1 MFFEIGVWLMKNRI
15 TITLLLAVILNFVGT
30 SRAATVVYYWGNT
43 SGDWASEDT
52 WSDHGTYPHIP
63 SPTSSNQDIA
73 IIRIGTTINV
83 TTDGQGSI
91 DLMCGYDTGKSTLNI
106 SAGKSFQ
113 ITHTAQIGCGNDT
126 TSDARGTL
134 NVYGTFYS
142 EQFRVG
148 DNKYVTGIVNVYDGG
163 SLNIGTWG
171 VNVGTVG
178 AVGTG
183 TINLIGGT
191 MTVHSGLTINP
202 KGLINI
208 ESGQLKV
215 SGDCRAK
222 LQGYVDAG
230 RIISRGGSSSHC
242 YPVVTYTDGYTYVKT
257 GGCTCTSFLPADLNR
272 DCYVDVMD
280 LAFLAE
286 HWLDSTIVTASASEA
301 LTEGYPF
308 SFNYGGASSKTFLSK
323 WTIQKQSSTPDADSV
338 MVATTWID
346 PASGLK
352 VTFEKITYSDFTAV
366 DWLLYFENTG
376 TANTDIISDVKVL
389 DTSFADPSYTLYR
402 TNGGIPDVN
411 QFEVSTLPI
420 TSTTPR
426 TLSTLNG
433 TPSTKDFPFFRIDTG
448 NSAIIMAIGWT
459 GNWNVKMESSD
470 NVTLKIKSSMGP
482 TNFYLYPGE
491 KVRTPRILAMVWEGQ
506 KIESNSQFRQL
517 IYKHYSPELSG
528 QKLLPVATCN
538 TGYTH
543 MELGGFWDVET
554 TEQNQISMINAYGQ
568 LGVKYMVTDAGWMQD
583 CLRNG
588 VDLWTDGM
596 GSWVPRTDHYPNGV
610 KPVADA
616 ANAVGIKWGLWMT
629 PEMANPGTIVY
640 TQHPE
645 WLAGGYCM
653 VDFGNPAVIDYMYN
667 IVDGYMKLSPGFR
680 VYRTDGGFV
689 PPIEPEGAN
698 RVGIMEMKYVMGLYD
713 FWDRII
719 ANWPDSFRYGC
730 DCGGQRIDLEMIKR
744 FHVNQK
750 SDVFAIN
757 DVDQAAIWALSQYLP
772 NNLIDVPLVR
782 MDDYTVHST
791 FASSINLG
799 WTADQPGFDLNKAQA
814 ILAKYNALAPR
825 LIGAW
830 YPLLPYS
837 RASTVWMAS
846 QYHRPDLEQGVVL
859 AFRHSDNAEPSKIL
873 QLYGLTA
880 TATYSMYFN
889 STGQTITRTGAELM
903 AGLTISLGQ
912 SKSDL
917 IEYQKL

>member
-1 MFFEIGVWLMKNRI
+1 MKNKM
-15 TITLLLAVILNFVGT
+15 TITLLLAVILSFIGA
-30 SRAATVVYYWGNT
+30 SHAATVVYYWGNT
-43 SGDWASEDT
+43 SGDWASEST
-52 WSDHGTYPHIP
+52 WSDYGTYPPVP

-73 IIRIGTTINV
+73 IIRIGATIDV

-91 DLMCGYDTGKSTLNI
+91 DLMCGYDTGNSTLNI

-126 TSDARGTL
+126 TSDATGTL
-134 NVYGTFYS
+134 NIYGTFYS

-163 SLNIGTWG
+163 ALNIGTWG
-171 VNVGTVG
+171 VKVGTVG
-178 AVGTG
+178 ATGTG

-191 MTVHSGLTINP
+191 MTAQSGLTINP
-202 KGLINI
+202 AGLINI
-208 ESGQLKV
+208 VSGQLKV
-215 SGDCRAK
+215 AGDYRTQ

-230 RIISRGGSSSHC
+230 RIISRGGLSSHC
-242 YPVVTYTDGYTYVKT
+242 YPVVTYIDGYTYVKT
-257 GGCTCTSFLPADLNR
+257 GGCTCTHYLAADLNH
-272 DCYVDVMD
+272 DCYVDVAD
-280 LAFLAE
+280 LALLAE
-286 HWLDSTIVTASASEA
+286 NWLTSTINLSSVSEA
-301 LTEGYPF
+301 FTDGYPF
-308 SFNYGGASSKTFLSK
+308 SFNYGGVAGKKLLSN
-323 WTIQKQSSTPDADSV
+323 WTRQQQTSNPDVNST
-338 MVATTWID
+338 MVITTWVD
-346 PASGLK
+346 PVSGLK

-376 TANTDIISDVKVL
+376 SANTGIISDIQVL
-389 DTSFADPSYTLYR
+389 DTSILDPGYILHR

-411 QFEVSTLPI
+411 QFEVSELPI
-420 TSTTPR
+420 TKLTPR

-433 TPSTKDFPFFRIDTG
+433 TPSTKDFPFFRIDTA

-459 GNWNVKMESSD
+459 GNWNVNLETPD
-470 NVTLKIKSSMGP
+470 NANLNLKASMGA
-482 TNFYLYPGE
+482 TNFYLTPGE
-491 KVRTPRILAMVWEGQ
+491 KVRTPRILAMIWDGD

-517 IYKHYSPELSG
+517 IYKYYSPVLSG
-528 QKLLPVATCN
+528 QKLLPIATCN

-554 TEQNQISMINAYGQ
+554 TAANQISMINAYAP
-568 LGVKYMVTDAGWMQD
+568 LGIKYMVTDAGWMQD

-588 VDLWTDGM
+588 VDNWTDGM
-596 GSWVPRTDHYPNGV
+596 GSWVARTDHYPNGV
-610 KPVADA
+610 GPVADA

-653 VDFGNPAVIDYMYN
+653 VDFGKPEVIDYMYN
-667 IVDGYMKLSPGFR
+667 IVDGFMKLSPGFR

-698 RVGIMEMKYVMGLYD
+698 RVGIMEMKYVMGLYE
-713 FWDRII
+713 FWDRIST
-719 ANWPDSFRYGC
+719 NWPDSFRYGC

-750 SDVFAIN
+750 SDVFSIN
-757 DVDQAAIWALSQYLP
+757 DVDQASIWALSQYLP

-782 MDDYTVHST
+782 MDDYTVRST

-799 WTADQPGFDLNKAQA
+799 WTADQSGFDYNKAQA
-814 ILAKYNALAPR
+814 ILAKYNSLAPR

-837 RASTVWMAS
+837 RAATVWMAS
-846 QYHRPDLEQGVVL
+846 QYHRPDLENGIVL
-859 AFRHSDNAEPSKIL
+859 AFRHASSAESTKVLP
-873 QLYGLTA
+873 LYSLIP
-880 TATYSMYFN
+880 TATYQVYFN
-889 STGQTITRTGAELM
+889 NTGQTITRTGTQLM
-903 AGLTISLGQ
+903 QGLSVSLSQGQ
-912 SKSDL
+912 SEL
-917 IEYQKL
+917 IEYQKQ

>member
-1 MFFEIGVWLMKNRI
+1 MKNRI
-15 TITLLLAVILNFVGT
+15 LIISLLVVILSFIGA
-30 SRAATVVYYWGNT
+30 SDAATVVYYWGNT
-43 SGDWASEDT
+43 SGDWASENT
-52 WSDHGTYPHIP
+52 WGDHGTYPHIP

-73 IIRIGTTINV
+73 IIRIGAVIDV

-91 DLMCGYDTGKSTLNI
+91 DLMCGYDTGNSSLNI

-126 TSDARGTL
+126 SSDATGTL
-134 NVYGTFYS
+134 NIYGTFYA

-148 DNKYVTGIVNVYDGG
+148 DNKYVTGVVNVYDGG

-171 VNVGTVG
+171 VKVGTVG
-178 AVGTG
+178 AEGTG

-191 MTVHSGLTINP
+191 MTAQSGLTINP

-208 ESGQLKV
+208 ESGELKV
-215 SGDCRAK
+215 AGDCRSQ
-222 LQGYVDAG
+222 LQGYIASG
-230 RIISRGGSSSHC
+230 RIISRGGFSSHC
-242 YPVVTYTDGYTYVKT
+242 YPVVTYTNGYTYVST
-257 GGCTCTSFLPADLNR
+257 AGCTCTRYLEADLNH
-272 DCYVDVMD
+272 DCYVDVGD

-286 HWLDSTIVTASASEA
+286 NWLTSTINSYSVTEA
-301 LTEGYPF
+301 FTVGYPF
-308 SFNYGGASSKTFLSK
+308 SFKYDGVASKKFLSN
-323 WTIQKQSSTPDADSV
+323 WTKQEQTSNQDVNSTKV
-338 MVATTWID
+338 ITTWID
-346 PASGLK
+346 SAGGLK

-376 TANTDIISDVKVL
+376 SANTGIISDVQVL
-389 DTSFADPSYTLYR
+389 DTSVFDPGYILHR

-411 QFEVSTLPI
+411 QYEVSELPI
-420 TSTTPR
+420 TKLTPR

-448 NSAIIMAIGWT
+448 NSAIIMGIGWT
-459 GNWNVKMESSD
+459 GNWKVSLESPD
-470 NVTLKIKSSMGP
+470 NVNLNIKASLP
-482 TNFYLYPGE
+482 ETNFYLTPGE
-491 KVRTPRILAMVWEGQ
+491 KVRTPRILAMIWNGE

-517 IYKHYSPELSG
+517 IYKYYSPVLNG

-554 TEQNQISMINAYGQ
+554 TAANQISMINAYGT
-568 LGVKYMVTDAGWMQD
+568 LGIKYMVTDAGWMQD

-588 VDLWTDGM
+588 VDNWTDGM

-610 KPVADA
+610 GPVADA
-616 ANAVGIKWGLWMT
+616 AYNVGIKWGLWMT

-653 VDFGNPAVIDYMYN
+653 VDFGKPAVIDYMYN
-667 IVDGYMKLSPGFR
+667 IVDGFMKLSPGFR

-689 PPIEPEGAN
+689 PSIEPEGAN

-719 ANWPDSFRYGC
+719 TNWPDSFRYGC

-757 DVDQAAIWALSQYLP
+757 NVDQASIWALSQYLP

-782 MDDYTVHST
+782 MDDYTVRST

-799 WTADQPGFDLNKAQA
+799 WTADQSGFDSNKAKA

-837 RASTVWMAS
+837 RAETVWMAS
-846 QYHRPDLEQGVVL
+846 QYHRPDLGNGIVL
-859 AFRHSDNAEPSKIL
+859 AFRHSNNAESAKVFP
-873 QLYGLTA
+873 LYGLIPTA
-880 TATYSMYFN
+880 SYQVYFN
-889 STGQTITRTGAELM
+889 NTGQTITATGTQLM
-903 AGLTISLGQ
+903 QGLSVSLSQGQ
-912 SKSDL
+912 SEL
-917 IEYQKL
+917 IEYQKQ

>member
-1 MFFEIGVWLMKNRI
+1 MNK
-15 TITLLLAVILNFVGT
+15 TIVLVLIALLGFSGIAEAGLFWSAG
-30 SRAATVVYYWGNT
+30 
-43 SGDWASEDT
+43 SGDWSN
-52 WSDHGTYPHIP
+52 G
-63 SPTSSNQDIA
+63 SSWDVGSKPGAGDQA
-73 IIRIGTTINV
+73 LVLWGHTITV
-83 TTDGQGSI
+83 TGQEQ
-91 DLMCGYDTGKSTLNI
+91 
-106 SAGKSFQ
+106 A
-113 ITHTAQIGCGNDT
+113 
-126 TSDARGTL
+126 GTL
-134 NVYGTFYS
+134 NLG
-142 EQFRVG
+142 
-148 DNKYVTGIVNVYDGG
+148 YVANGWVNIAAGG
-163 SLNIGTWG
+163 SLTTVTMHVGQTAEGNLEVGTLNLYGTAYADQLLVANERANGRGVLNIYSGGLMTVGTWHCNIG
-171 VNVGTVG
+171 NNGTEEG
-178 AVGTG
+178 AGGRVYLKGTG
-183 TINLIGGT
+183 SMNVNAAGGIL
-191 MTVHSGLTINP
+191 MTANGHID
-202 KGLINI
+202 I
-208 ESGQLKV
+208 EAGQLKV
-215 SGDCRAK
+215 LGDYQSQ
-222 LQGYVDAG
+222 LQGYINAG
-230 RIISRGGSSSHC
+230 LITSNGGNSSHC
-242 YPVVTYTDGYTYVKT
+242 YPVVSYLDGYTYVKT
-257 GGCTCTSFLPADLNR
+257 EGCTCVTFLPADLNH
-272 DCYVDVMD
+272 DCYVDVQD
-280 LAFLAE
+280 LNFLAQ
-286 HWLDSTIVTASASEA
+286 HWLDSTIVTSSASEA

-308 SFNYGGASSKTFLSK
+308 SFNYDGVSGKYLLRS
-323 WTIQKQSSTPDADSV
+323 WTMQQQTSTPDADSTIV
-338 MVATTWID
+338 TTSWVD
-346 PASGLK
+346 PVTGLK
-352 VTFEKITYSDFTAV
+352 VTFEKITYSDFPAV

-376 TANTDIISDVKVL
+376 SANTGIVSDIQVL
-389 DTSFADPSYTLYR
+389 DTAFADPSYTLYR

-420 TSTTPR
+420 TSATPR
-426 TLSTLNG
+426 ILSTLNG

-459 GNWNVKMESSD
+459 GNWNVNMESPD
-470 NVTLKIKSSMGP
+470 DTTLKIKSSMGS

-517 IYKHYSPELSG
+517 IYKHYSPELNG

-554 TEQNQISMINAYGQ
+554 TEQNQISMINAYSQ
-568 LGVKYMVTDAGWMQD
+568 LGIKYMVTDAGWMQD

-588 VDLWTDGM
+588 EDLWTNGM

-653 VDFGNPAVIDYMYN
+653 VDFGNPAVINYMYN
-667 IVDGYMKLSPGFR
+667 IVDGFMKLSPGFR

-689 PPIEPEGAN
+689 PPIEPGGAN
-698 RVGIMEMKYVMGLYD
+698 RIGINEMKYVMGLYE
-713 FWDRII
+713 FWDRIST
-719 ANWPDSFRYGC
+719 NWPDSFRYGC

-750 SDVFAIN
+750 SDVFSIN

-799 WTADQPGFDLNKAQA
+799 WVADQPGFDLSRAQA

-837 RASTVWMAS
+837 RAATVWMAS
-846 QYHRPDLEQGVVL
+846 QYHRPDLENGIVL
-859 AFRHSDNAEPSKIL
+859 AFRHVNSTESTKVLP
-873 QLYGLTA
+873 LYGLTP
-880 TATYSMYFN
+880 TATYQVYFN
-889 STGQTITRTGAELM
+889 NTGQTITRTGTQLM
-903 AGLTISLGQ
+903 QGLSVTITTTT
-912 SKSDL
+912 KSEL